1 LSAEFPLVAQR
12 RLPEFLRPAESDALL
27 SAATRRR
34 DRLILLISLGA
45 GLRVSEITKLRI
57 EHVDTVASTI
67 FVSQGKGKK
76 DRYVPIPSWLCA
88 ALREWIGKRGTGWMF
103 PSPRKE
109 GRPLTTRAVQYM
121 THKIT
126 AAAGLIKH
134 VHPHTLRHSYATNL
148 LRSGADLPDIQRLM
162 GHANLATTAVYL
174 HVAVE
179 RLAPTV
185 ERLSVG
191 IKPLEGTD

>member
-1 LSAEFPLVAQR
+1 L
-12 RLPEFLRPAESDALL
+12 
-27 SAATRRR
+27 
-34 DRLILLISLGA
+34 
-45 GLRVSEITKLRI
+45 TKR
-57 EHVDTVASTI
+57 
-67 FVSQGKGKK
+67 
-76 DRYVPIPSWLCA
+76 
-88 ALREWIGKRGTGWMF
+88 
-103 PSPRKE
+103 
-109 GRPLTTRAVQYM
+109 
-121 THKIT
+121 
-126 AAAGLIKH
+126 

-191 IKPLEGTD
+191 IKPVEGTD